1 MNEAFGER
9 NQHVVS
15 GSGTCANA
23 EVQQKVSASG
33 APIILRV
40 GVALSVSGG
49 RAAVGV
55 VRVVA
60 SPVAYHSDG
69 ARQGRE
75 DQEPDSACYRPRVVQ
90 EGTDSCDRAA
100 RGKQRAQG
108 AAGDHEEGRAQRHE
122 QTTPGSV
129 VIVRRHRHLRP

>member
-40 GVALSVSGG
+40 GVALSVLGG

-60 SPVAYHSDG
+60 SPVAFAVVVVG
-69 ARQGRE
+69 EVVGVG
-75 DQEPDSACYRPRVVQ
+75 CVGVFLRV
-90 EGTDSCDRAA
+90 
-100 RGKQRAQG
+100 
-108 AAGDHEEGRAQRHE
+108 
-122 QTTPGSV
+122 
-129 VIVRRHRHLRP
+129 I